1 MKQCLL
7 PSVLWHCWLGSRK
20 GIRPA
25 KKLEWW
31 GTGIVICLEWD
42 ADLHMVLPTATH
54 CLLLQSLSLASVK
67 SRLVL
72 PFWYRL
78 TRVVLEK
85 GPLNECVL
93 VVCETVL
100 TYECITDSSTHF
112 STIQQV
118 ILTLCVHKC
127 CRCLVPTLWHVWNCH
142 LLSQTFWDQSKPVRN
157 SKNNWTC
164 YNWSNSLQRK
174 GQLHHVL
181 RK

>member
-1 MKQCLL
+1 MQTCIWPCPL
-7 PSVLWHCWLGSRK
+7 PLTVSCFSKIQIGFTFLVPAHPGSPGKR
-20 GIRPA
+20 A
-25 KKLEWW
+25 
-31 GTGIVICLEWD
+31 
-42 ADLHMVLPTATH
+42 
-54 CLLLQSLSLASVK
+54 VK
-67 SRLVL
+67 
-72 PFWYRL
+72 
-78 TRVVLEK
+78 RVCV
-85 GPLNECVL
+85 CVL

-181 RK
+181 RKEYHVHFNGYLQVSLH